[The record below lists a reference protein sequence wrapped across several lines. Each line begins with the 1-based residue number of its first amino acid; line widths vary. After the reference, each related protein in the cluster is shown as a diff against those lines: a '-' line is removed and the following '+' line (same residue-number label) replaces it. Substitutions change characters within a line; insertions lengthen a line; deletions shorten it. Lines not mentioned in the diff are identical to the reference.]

1 MKIRQKLKS
10 DYILINLLA
19 KYRLMVERL
28 KQPATI
34 WKLVLFVFWLGVT
47 WSSLN
52 YRVQRLEEFKSTVD
66 IMEIQTTLKEI
77 SVDLNRIKSEIS
89 KLNNLASK

>member
-1 MKIRQKLKS
+1 MKT
-10 DYILINLLA
+10 DYTPLTLHVT
-19 KYRLMVERL
+19 KRYMVERL
-28 KQPATI
+28 KQPSTI

-52 YRVQRLEEFKSTVD
+52 YRVSRLEEFQSTVD
-66 IMEIQTTLKEI
+66 IVEIQTTLKEI
-77 SVDLNRIKSEIS
+77 STDLSWIKSELS

>member
-28 KQPATI
+28 KQPSTI
-34 WKLVLFVFWLGVT
+34 WKLVLFIFWLGVT

-52 YRVQRLEEFKSTVD
+52 YRIQRLEEFKSTVD

>member
-1 MKIRQKLKS
+1 MKS
-10 DYILINLLA
+10 DYKANDLLKKF
-19 KYRLMVERL
+19 KYMVERL

-52 YRVQRLEEFKSTVD
+52 YRVSRLEEFQSTVD
-66 IMEIQTTLKEI
+66 IVGIQTTLKEI
-77 SVDLNRIKSEIS
+77 STDLSWIKSELS

>member
-1 MKIRQKLKS
+1 M
-10 DYILINLLA
+10 
-19 KYRLMVERL
+19 LMVERL

-52 YRVQRLEEFKSTVD
+52 YRVSRLEEFQSTVD
-66 IMEIQTTLKEI
+66 IVEIQTTLAE
-77 SVDLNRIKSEIS
+77 IKSDIAWI
-89 KLNNLASK
+89 KVNIDKINNY

>member
-1 MKIRQKLKS
+1 M
-10 DYILINLLA
+10 
-19 KYRLMVERL
+19 LMVERL

-34 WKLVLFVFWLGVT
+34 WKLVLFVFWLWVT

-89 KLNNLASK
+89 KLNTLASK

>member
-1 MKIRQKLKS
+1 MKS
-10 DYILINLLA
+10 DYKANDLLKKL
-19 KYRLMVERL
+19 KYMVERL

-52 YRVQRLEEFKSTVD
+52 YRIQRLEEFKSTVD

-77 SVDLNRIKSEIS
+77 STDLSWIKSELS
-89 KLNNLASK
+89 KLNNLSSK

>member
-52 YRVQRLEEFKSTVD
+52 YRIQRLEEFQSTVD
-66 IMEIQTTLKEI
+66 IVEIQTTLKEI
-77 SVDLNRIKSEIS
+77 STDLSWIKSELS
-89 KLNNLASK
+89 KLSNLSSK

>member
-1 MKIRQKLKS
+1 MTKT
-10 DYILINLLA
+10 DYTPLTLHRT
-19 KYRLMVERL
+19 KRYMVERL
-28 KQPATI
+28 KQPSTI

-52 YRVQRLEEFKSTVD
+52 YRIQRLEEFKSTVD

-77 SVDLNRIKSEIS
+77 STDLSWIKSELS
-89 KLNNLASK
+89 KLNNLTSK

>member
-1 MKIRQKLKS
+1 MKS
-10 DYILINLLA
+10 DYKLGDLYHKLVW
-19 KYRLMVERL
+19 MVERL

-52 YRVQRLEEFKSTVD
+52 YRIQRLEEFQSTVD
-66 IMEIQTTLKEI
+66 IVEIQTTLKEI
-77 SVDLNRIKSEIS
+77 STDLSWIKSELS
-89 KLNNLASK
+89 KLNNLTSK